1 MAGSSWVV
9 SQKPAH
15 LLSSTLLTSLGL
27 KLPPEP
33 TVNPPPPPNPPVP
46 PDPPD
51 SPPRRR
57 CLEALVTT
65 SLSHS
70 LHLILDAALAR
81 FSLDK
86 DQICSLFSEH
96 PWIPMSPLPFNLTSE
111 GLVSITLL
119 CVVQWYR
126 NDPLLV
132 PFYLFM
138 RFVPQYEDD
147 RLIRFDRSL
156 VSMDVL
162 SLIRSM
168 PLCRQSLATVG
179 FGFGVNLFVS
189 GYLSDHFYG
198 DFDFP
203 CFKDGVRLVLTFSVV
218 KDGGKFEVLCDKIF
232 HPFQQPLQMIEEH
245 QDTFACL
252 PNASWTSMSI
262 GYGMGWFMEDPL
274 KASIHFGSSLRP
286 VVSFSLVEELALKV
300 AIIAALAVG
309 VSRMAY
315 YSDWQEFPLLLNV
328 GGHAFAVDDFIADIK
343 RMKTKTLRL
352 RFLLLLRFEN
362 AFASCIFSSFYGV

>member
-1 MAGSSWVV
+1 MVFRSCMCLPPVSGEMAGSSWVV

-33 TVNPPPPPNPPVP
+33 TVNPPPPPYPPVP
-46 PDPPD
+46 PNPPD

-70 LHLILDAALAR
+70 LHLILDAALAG

-111 GLVSITLL
+111 AT
-119 CVVQWYR
+119 
-126 NDPLLV
+126 
-132 PFYLFM
+132 FT
-138 RFVPQYEDD
+138 DD
-147 RLIRFDRSL
+147 RRASRHLCLSSQRI
-156 VSMDVL
+156 MDVYVHWL
-162 SLIRSM
+162 R
-168 PLCRQSLATVG
+168 
-179 FGFGVNLFVS
+179 
-189 GYLSDHFYG
+189 
-198 DFDFP
+198 
-203 CFKDGVRLVLTFSVV
+203 DGVVH
-218 KDGGKFEVLCDKIF
+218 GG
-232 HPFQQPLQMIEEH
+232 
-245 QDTFACL
+245 
-252 PNASWTSMSI
+252 
-262 GYGMGWFMEDPL
+262 MEDPL
-274 KASIHFGSSLRP
+274 KASIQFGSSLRP
-286 VVSFSLVEELALKV
+286 VVSFALVEELALKV